1 MKTTLKAAML
11 AAVLCSGTPA
21 ALAAELTSE
30 SRNVDARTVHLN
42 LDGIISIK
50 VKQGPVASLTLYG
63 KPAALKQVTV
73 LQSGDQLRIDTGKS
87 NNISFGNKQDLRAEL
102 TLPNLREVVSGG
114 VGATEVNGFSGDTL
128 RLTLQGAGAVK
139 VNAQYRNVDVNLGG
153 IGGMTVNA
161 GNSDK
166 VDLHLNGAGRI
177 EMIGQTRQ
185 LNAALGG
192 VGSLDAQQLRAESV
206 DVRLSGL
213 GSATVYARS
222 RANMNLSGLGS
233 ATVYGKPASRQ
244 STAQGL
250 GSVNWQ

>member
-1 MKTTLKAAML
+1 METTLKAVML

-21 ALAAELTSE
+21 ALAAEQASE
-30 SRNVDARTVHLN
+30 SRSVDARTVNIN
-42 LDGIISIK
+42 LDGVISLK
-50 VKQGPVASLTLYG
+50 VKQGPVATLTLYG
-63 KPAALKQVTV
+63 KPEALKKVTV

-87 NNISFGNKQDLRAEL
+87 NTINFGNRQEVRAEL

-153 IGGMTVNA
+153 IGGMTVNT
-161 GNSDK
+161 GTSDN

-185 LNAALGG
+185 LNATLGG
-192 VGSLDAQQLRAESV
+192 VGSLDAQQLRAETV
-206 DVRLSGL
+206 DVRLTGL
-213 GSATVYARS
+213 GNATVYAKT
-222 RANMNLSGLGS
+222 RATMNLSGLGS

-244 STAQGL
+244 ANAQGL
-250 GSVNWQ
+250 GSVSWQ